1 MLAGTLSA
9 QDFNNYKPI
18 GCQGEIPKEYII
30 SSTDKYKREIA
41 VIEKSDLRRREE
53 KDRKQFVLETNFVLD
68 DLLQSGMV
76 LFNDEVSVYLNDVLA
91 KLLEQSPKTAAKE
104 KPHVYALRS
113 TSVNAFA
120 TDRGT
125 IFVTLGLLAQLENE
139 AQLAYILSHELVHAE
154 SGHSLELF
162 LETKHLDRSSRN
174 NDVLDE
180 SVFNENW
187 VEKCAYS
194 KELETEADDKGL
206 ERLLK
211 TKYSTA
217 SLNTVFDVLKYSYL
231 PFDDEPFV
239 KTYFESE
246 GYQFPTTYWLEK
258 VNPISGENE
267 EEDDKASTHPN
278 IANRRA
284 ALYKALKGTTDD
296 GRSNYIVSEER
307 FKNVRQITR
316 FELPMLYLH
325 RDQWPD
331 ALYTSYLLLMQY
343 PESSYLQKCIAKAL
357 YMQAKAEKNSFSND
371 NVESHSEIEGESQQ
385 VYHFFEKTPDKEMV
399 ILALRYAWDLKQ
411 KFPQDTELSAIVD
424 DLFLELATD
433 HESLEGFSAST
444 NTSSEPVPAP
454 AIDSTDTKD
463 RSKYDKIREQKTK
476 EATPTGQ
483 EYWRLA
489 FANYLNDEAFQLAY
503 ENGQKAANKRKERDE
518 FYESYE
524 GEKWSKQ
531 EDKRREKHG
540 ISLGIDKIVVVN
552 PYFMHLDIRKDKP
565 MQYVKTEIG
574 QDNMRN
580 LIEEVVKETDLKVT
594 MLDVCNLN
602 EKQADQFNDIR
613 FLNDWFS
620 EQVNHYDITLAP
632 GYNQETVD
640 AISKKYDTD
649 YFLWTGT
656 ISLREKNRYLGYR
669 IFAALAAWQ
678 ASPYFLYKSVKPKYE
693 MMHYAILFDVRTG
706 KRQVLKFDFFK
717 AQDSDSL
724 IKAHLY
730 DTFHQIK
737 KADKEE
743 KKKKKK

>member
-1 MLAGTLSA
+1 LLAGPLSA

-18 GCQGEIPKEYII
+18 GCEGNIPKEYII

-41 VIEKSDLRRREE
+41 VIEQSDLRRREA
-53 KDRKQFVLETNFVLD
+53 KDRKQFALETNFVLD

-76 LFNDEVSVYLNDVLA
+76 LFNDEVSVYLNEVLA
-91 KLLEQSPKTAAKE
+91 KLLEQNPKTNKE

-162 LETKHLDRSSRN
+162 LETKHLDKSSRN

-180 SVFNENW
+180 SIFDENW

-206 ERLLK
+206 DRLLK

-231 PFDDEPFV
+231 PFDDEPFEHSF
-239 KTYFESE
+239 FEAE
-246 GYQFPTTYWLEK
+246 DYQFPTTYWLEK
-258 VNPISGENE
+258 VKAISGEDEN
-267 EEDDKASTHPN
+267 EDDKASTHPN

-284 ALYKALKGTTDD
+284 ALNKTLKGTTDE

-307 FKNVRQITR
+307 FKKVRQITR
-316 FELPMLYLH
+316 FELPMLHLH
-325 RDQWPD
+325 RDEWPD
-331 ALYTSYLLLMQY
+331 AIYTSYLLLKQY
-343 PESSYLQKCIAKAL
+343 PESNYLQKCIAKAL
-357 YMQAKAEKNSFSND
+357 YMQAKGEKNSFNND
-371 NVESHSEIEGESQQ
+371 NVASHSEIEGESQQ
-385 VYHFFEKTPDKEMV
+385 IFHFLEKMPSKEMG
-399 ILALRYAWDLKQ
+399 ILALRYAWGLQQ
-411 KFPQDTELSAIVD
+411 KFPQDTELAIIVD

-433 HESLEGFSAST
+433 FKGLDEFSAKAIPT
-444 NTSSEPVPAP
+444 SEPVPAP
-454 AIDSTDTKD
+454 AVDSIDNKD
-463 RSKYDKIREQKTK
+463 RSKYDKIREQKNK
-476 EATPTGQ
+476 DAAPASQ

-489 FANYLNDEAFQLAY
+489 FASHLEDDAFTAAF
-503 ENGQKAANKRKERDE
+503 EKGQAAAKKRKERDE
-518 FYESYE
+518 YYESEE
-524 GEKWSKQ
+524 GKKWSRE
-531 EDKRREKHG
+531 EDKRRERFG
-540 ISLGIDKIVVVN
+540 VSLGIDKIVVVN
-552 PYFMHLDIRKDKP
+552 PYYMHLDIRKDKS

-580 LIEEVVKETDLKVT
+580 LIEAVVKETDLKVT
-594 MLDVCNLN
+594 VLDVCNLK
-602 EKQADQFNDIR
+602 EKQTDQFNDIR

-640 AISKKYDTD
+640 AISKKYGTD

-669 IFAALAAWQ
+669 ILAALTLWQ
-678 ASPYFLYKSVKPKYE
+678 ASPYFAYKSFKPKYE

-717 AQDSDSL
+717 EQDTDAL
-724 IKAHLY
+724 IKSHLY

-737 KADKEE
+737 KIGKEE
-743 KKKKKK
+743 KTKKKK